1 MATTE
6 NTLSGINGSKKAFD
20 FTFPY
25 LNQSDLKVKLIHST
39 AGEKTL
45 DGGVSADFTFATATQ
60 ISLTAISGTTSWQT
74 ATGAPQSGVT
84 GVVYRDTN
92 IDQLAATFYP
102 GSAIRSGDLNENY
115 NQNLYVTQETE
126 NDTRLALDNSRTL
139 DAGVY
144 KSAISIATVA
154 QATADAALDKA
165 NIAYAS
171 SDAAITD
178 SASAVATANAASAA
192 VADAVPFTLVANK
205 AALISESPTVGDT
218 YEITDTT
225 NIQNSTGGTI
235 TWVDSGGSG
244 TTLPTGVDW
253 GPGIT
258 AKVEYKGTTEKW
270 RFMSYWNNDPE
281 NNYAKTSDALF
292 SGGITFRRGA
302 ATNDSIFDINT
313 QDLPINYRWPNLKPA
328 ANDVLAAPLVSGNF
342 ATLDWVSSV
351 ATATDATNS
360 SHVLVT
366 DNESTN
372 ENNLI
377 TFVEDAQTATGNRGL
392 EMDGNFHYNPST
404 GKVTATKFAGTLEG
418 TADSA
423 LSAIK
428 IAVTDN
434 ESTNEDNSIVFA
446 ADGGTNTGAVA
457 LEFDGDLN
465 YNPSTGIL
473 KSPKIT
479 TSSDVVVGG
488 NLQVDGTTTSV
499 NSTTLTVDD
508 KNIEL
513 AHSPSGSEG
522 NDSAVDGGGLTIK
535 SSDSDKEWKWL
546 NANDAWHSSEHIEI
560 ASGKNFIVNGNNVL
574 SQTALGS
581 TVLASSLTSVGTL
594 AGLDLAGRLSE
605 AVTVT
610 AGKLS
615 DNLNL
620 DLENGNIFYFTT
632 QESAQ
637 STPNLRYNSGTA
649 LNTKLARYDVLS
661 LTIIV
666 TAGDTNG
673 FSPQLT
679 IDGTAMT
686 EHWVGGDAPSAGGS
700 SGFDI
705 YTWTIMRTGAGTAAS
720 DYVCFGNVTNA
731 G

>member
-6 NTLSGINGSKKAFD
+6 NTLSGINGSKGTFD

-25 LNQSDLKVKLIHST
+25 LNESDLKVKLIHST

-45 DGGVSADFTFATATQ
+45 DGGVSADFTFAHATQ
-60 ISLTAISGTTSWQT
+60 ISLTALGATTDWQA

-84 GVVYRDTN
+84 GVVFRDTN

-126 NDTRLALDNSRTL
+126 NDTKLAIDNSRTL

-144 KSAISIATVA
+144 KSAISIANVA

-171 SDAAITD
+171 ADAAITD
-178 SASAVATANAASAA
+178 SASAVVTANAASAA
-192 VADAVPFTLVANK
+192 VSDAVPFTLAANK
-205 AALISESPTVGDT
+205 AALLSASPTVGDT

-225 NIQNSTGGTI
+225 NIDNSSGGTI
-235 TWVDSGGSG
+235 TWVDAGGSG
-244 TTLPTGVDW
+244 TTLPTGITW
-253 GPGIT
+253 GAGIT

-270 RFMSYWNNDPE
+270 RFMSYFNNDPE
-281 NNYAKTSDALF
+281 NQYAKTSDAVF
-292 SGGITFRRGA
+292 SGGIGFRNGA
-302 ATNDSIFDINT
+302 ITNDTIFDAGT
-313 QDLPINYRWPNLKPA
+313 QTLPITYQWPNLKPT
-328 ANDVLAAPLVSGNF
+328 ANDVLVAPAVSGNA
-342 ATLDWVSSV
+342 ATLDWVATV
-351 ATATDATNS
+351 ASATNATNATNS

-377 TFVEDAQTATGNRGL
+377 TFVENATDATGNVGL
-392 EMDGNFHYNPST
+392 EMDGHLHYNPST
-404 GKVTATKFAGTLEG
+404 GKVTATSFGG

-434 ESTNEDNSIVFA
+434 ESTNEDNSLVFA
-446 ADGGTNTGAVA
+446 ADAGTNTGAAA

-488 NLQVDGTTTSV
+488 NLQVDGTTTTV

-513 AHSPSGSEG
+513 GSVDSPS
-522 NDSAVDGGGLTIK
+522 DSTADGGGLTLK
-535 SSDSDKEWKWL
+535 GASDKTILWTNSTDSWDFNQHV
-546 NANDAWHSSEHIEI
+546 NAATGQEFKI
-560 ASGKNFIVNGNNVL
+560 NNTSVL
-574 SQTALGS
+574 SATTLGS
-581 TVLASSLTSVGTL
+581 AVVASSLTSVGTL

-615 DNLNL
+615 DNVNL
-620 DLENGNIFYFTT
+620 DIEDGNVFLFTT
-632 QESAQ
+632 EETTT

-649 LNTKLARYDVLS
+649 LNTKLAQGDVLS
-661 LTIIV
+661 VTIIV
-666 TAGDTNG
+666 TADATGY
-673 FSPQLT
+673 SAQLT

-686 EHWVGGDAPSAGGS
+686 EQWVGGDAPSEGGS
-700 SGFDI
+700 DGYDI
-705 YTWTIMRTGAGTAAS
+705 YTWTIMRTGSGTAAG
-720 DYVCFGNVTNA
+720 DYLCIGNLTNA
-731 G
+731 T